1 MVKNTSANAGDAGSI
16 PWLGRSPGGEM
27 ATHSSILAWTIPWT
41 EEPGGLQSKRLQRVD
56 LIERLSTHSY
66 YVRVTGG
73 HSSLNQSY
81 YQRSARNSS
90 QEGRHLVFIFNM
102 DIFFKPLVSVPFS
115 LIIRED
121 VHVCLIRPQRGW
133 FS

>member
-1 MVKNTSANAGDAGSI
+1 MAQQVKNLPAMQEMQEAQVRSLHGEDAPQKG
-16 PWLGRSPGGEM
+16 M
-27 ATHSSILAWTIPWT
+27 AICYSILAWTIPWT

-81 YQRSARNSS
+81 YQRS
-90 QEGRHLVFIFNM
+90 
-102 DIFFKPLVSVPFS
+102 
-115 LIIRED
+115 
-121 VHVCLIRPQRGW
+121 VCLCICG
-133 FS
+133 